1 MDRAR
6 DCRKGLAYMFN
17 KQVLNGFNMYNLIT
31 NPILEEGY
39 KLT

>member
-6 DCRKGLAYMFN
+6 DCRKGLTYMFN
-17 KQVLNGFNMYNLIT
+17 KQVLNGFNMYN
-31 NPILEEGY
+31 PILEEGY